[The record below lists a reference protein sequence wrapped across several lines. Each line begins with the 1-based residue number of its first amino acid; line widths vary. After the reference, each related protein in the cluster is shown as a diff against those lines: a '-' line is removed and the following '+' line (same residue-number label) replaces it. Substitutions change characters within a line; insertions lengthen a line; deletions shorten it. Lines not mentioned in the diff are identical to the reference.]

1 MTRKF
6 IIYIFTFPTALF
18 AVNNSASAQNA
29 QLIINELMQSNV
41 EEIMDDLNEFPDS
54 WVEIYNRG
62 PVTAILSEYK
72 IGITN
77 NPSEAWTLPAVTLP
91 AGGHQLIY
99 CDKESQGLHTS
110 FRLESGK
117 GCQVYLFRYN
127 TLVDQVEGLPK
138 QPAPNIAYGRRT
150 DGSDEWGYQ
159 LSTTPG
165 KSNSGR
171 ICEKDQILGNP
182 IFSEDGFVR
191 TNASSFLLELSMPEG
206 SPNGTVIYYTTN
218 GKEPTINDR
227 RYTSPIRISST
238 TVIRAKL
245 FCDNWLSPPSTTQSY
260 IFFPRKLTLPVIS
273 IATKDAYFNDSRI
286 GLFPNNDTD
295 ILTYQH
301 NWRRPINIEYF
312 EEEGAGSIINQ
323 LGETR
328 IGGGTTRENSKKT
341 LIVYAHKRFGTK
353 RFSHE
358 FFPDQKPGLTDF
370 KSLSLR
376 NAGNDFN
383 SLYMR
388 DAVVQRHMGMNVD
401 LDWQAWRPAIV
412 YINGQYYGMLNIR
425 ERGNEDNVY
434 TNHDGL
440 EDIDL
445 IENWDNLKEGDKQ
458 NLHQFKTFYNQSG
471 HTLAEY
477 ERWMDCD
484 EFINYMLLNLY
495 HNNLDFP
502 GNNCVMWRP
511 RTTDGRWRW
520 IAKDVDYSLGLYN
533 ISYNYKIF
541 NWFYNPDYDKNWRWG
556 ANGYPYTLLFR
567 QLMDDEDFRNLFLER
582 CAIYMGDF
590 LNEAGIRK
598 IWDPMYEMIKYE
610 YPYHRQQISKYPD
623 YEKELT
629 HARNWAAHRTDEFYR
644 QVCSFYNAGTPVPLA
659 INATDGE
666 KTLKSLSFNNI
677 HLSENHYDGKYF
689 PTYSIRIQA
698 EPADGMELIGWW
710 IQQTTGNTTTSYE
723 YMNTQ
728 LDMQMPECSKLVIEP
743 ICYNIANG
751 IINVEHTNH
760 HPSDV
765 YDMNGRKVRSGSTS
779 LEGLPSGIYI
789 VEGKKVVK

>member
-1 MTRKF
+1 
-6 IIYIFTFPTALF
+6 
-18 AVNNSASAQNA
+18 
-29 QLIINELMQSNV
+29 
-41 EEIMDDLNEFPDS
+41 MDDLNEFPDS

-62 PVTAILSEYK
+62 ASTVVLSEYK
-72 IGITN
+72 IGITSD
-77 NPSEAWTLPAVTLP
+77 PSEAWALPAVTLP
-91 AGGHQLIY
+91 AGGRQLIY
-99 CDKESQGLHTS
+99 CDKESQGFHTS

-127 TLVDQVEGLPK
+127 SLVDQVEGLPK
-138 QPAPNIAYGRRT
+138 QPAPNIAYGRKT

-159 LSTTPG
+159 LLTTPG
-165 KSNSGR
+165 KPNSGR

-182 IFSEDGFVR
+182 VFSENGFVR
-191 TNASSFLLELSMPEG
+191 TNASSFLLELSLPKG
-206 SPNGTVIYYTTN
+206 SPDGTAIYYTTN
-218 GKEPTINDR
+218 GKEPTIYDR
-227 RYTSPIRISST
+227 IYTSPIRISST

-301 NWRRPINIEYF
+301 DWRRPINIEYF
-312 EEEGAGSIINQ
+312 EEEGASSIINQ

-358 FFPDQKPGLTDF
+358 FFPDQKPGLTEF

-471 HTLAEY
+471 HTLEEY

-484 EFINYMLLNLY
+484 EFINFMLLNLY

-520 IAKDVDYSLGLYN
+520 IAKDVDYL
-533 ISYNYKIF
+533 
-541 NWFYNPDYDKNWRWG
+541 
-556 ANGYPYTLLFR
+556 
-567 QLMDDEDFRNLFLER
+567 
-582 CAIYMGDF
+582 CA
-590 LNEAGIRK
+590 
-598 IWDPMYEMIKYE
+598 
-610 YPYHRQQISKYPD
+610 
-623 YEKELT
+623 
-629 HARNWAAHRTDEFYR
+629 
-644 QVCSFYNAGTPVPLA
+644 
-659 INATDGE
+659 
-666 KTLKSLSFNNI
+666 
-677 HLSENHYDGKYF
+677 
-689 PTYSIRIQA
+689 
-698 EPADGMELIGWW
+698 
-710 IQQTTGNTTTSYE
+710 
-723 YMNTQ
+723 
-728 LDMQMPECSKLVIEP
+728 
-743 ICYNIANG
+743 
-751 IINVEHTNH
+751 
-760 HPSDV
+760 
-765 YDMNGRKVRSGSTS
+765 
-779 LEGLPSGIYI
+779 
-789 VEGKKVVK
+789 